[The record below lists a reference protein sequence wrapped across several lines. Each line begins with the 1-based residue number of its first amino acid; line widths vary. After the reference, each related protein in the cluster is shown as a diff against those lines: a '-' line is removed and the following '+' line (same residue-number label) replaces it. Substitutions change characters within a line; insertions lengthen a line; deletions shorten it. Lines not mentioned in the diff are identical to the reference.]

1 MGDLRSNQL
10 VGVFGPGAIY
20 DLVDYSVIIAS
31 ADQWLSRKFDPE
43 LVIDDIEIKQVVQKR
58 MQELTSHKI
67 PYIYG
72 LMMPPLSREDSD
84 EHETAKGSVKAFRF
98 PIFHRCSRCKVLC
111 RLKNTS
117 TERYCT
123 HKHSLIPGMEPCA
136 SIPQEW
142 KRGRLEP
149 VRFVTKCEDGHLQD
163 FNWITYKQLTCKNEK
178 CLKHDRWGPPESI
191 YYLDET
197 SQGDFFNSIKINC
210 RSCKSS
216 SSLGRVKKIIE
227 IIKNDGFDKLDP
239 KEKSIFSCNGWR
251 PWLEGN
257 ETESCNRT
265 LDFVP
270 RGQSNVYIPVR
281 ESYISIPKDDF
292 TDLDINHDEILG
304 TLFFDDDPSKQI
316 SKEEAIDDIP
326 NAKRFRGEEIKQ
338 AIIKNLGD
346 QSEEE
351 LNRKV
356 DQYFH
361 DLINWR
367 VSCEEISAD
376 EIEKN
381 YKFNELRSL
390 SSEVVSDEFICHPV
404 DISGNDFLKVKFQS
418 ISKIEKLK
426 IVNSLLGF
434 QRSFNADDD
443 EIKFHPSINKPSY
456 IPSSIS
462 WGEGIFMEF
471 RIDEIEKWAQANKT
485 FIEKRDKELRLR
497 SVNSL
502 QKKDI
507 KNTKYSMVHTFSHM
521 FMKQLAYESG
531 FSVTELTEKIYF
543 FEAEAKIGLLIH
555 TTSGDAQCSMG
566 GLSDLAD
573 PSKLESTIKRAL
585 NINLSCSN
593 DPLCAD
599 SSGQGTSALSHAACF
614 GCLMLPEI
622 CCEVRPIKNS
632 YLDRNLLIPIS
643 DDVVPFF

>member
-67 PYIYG
+67 SNIYG

-123 HKHSLIPGMEPCA
+123 HKHSLISGMEPCA

-163 FNWITYKQLTCKNEK
+163 FNWIAYKQLTCKKEK

-216 SSLGRVKKIIE
+216 DSLGSIKKITA
-227 IIKNDGFDKLDP
+227 IIKNGNFDKLGP
-239 KEKSIFSCNGWR
+239 REKNIFSCNGWR
-251 PWLEGN
+251 PWLKGN
-257 ETESCNRT
+257 QTESCNRT

-292 TDLDINHDEILG
+292 TDLDINHGEILG
-304 TLFFDDDPSKQI
+304 TLFCDDDPSKQI
-316 SKEEAIDDIP
+316 SKEEAIADIP
-326 NAKRFRGEEIKQ
+326 IAKRFRGEEIKQ
-338 AIIKNLGD
+338 AIIKSLGD

-404 DISGNDFLKVKFQS
+404 DISGNDFLNIKFQS

-426 IVNSLLGF
+426 IVNALLGF

-471 RIDEIEKWAQANKT
+471 RFEEIEKWAQANKA
-485 FIEKRDKELRLR
+485 FIEERDKELRLR

-566 GLSDLAD
+566 GLSDLAN

-585 NINLSCSN
+585 NINLTCSN

-632 YLDRNLLIPIS
+632 YLDRNLLIQIN
-643 DDVVPFF
+643 DNLTPFF